1 MPVTKQ
7 VKDFESE
14 TLDTGYVRVRLSE
27 ARVQDGYRLSHS
39 RMRTPTTGGGETWVP
54 NYTWDLP
61 KGGLT
66 AWEVQ
71 EMLACLDQA
80 ARRRY
85 QLRRQQQACRRR
97 KRERWHEAHQEP
109 AHCVETEHV
118 RAASGTKTL
127 CRIQ

>member
-1 MPVTKQ
+1 MPATKQ

-14 TLDTGYVRVRLSE
+14 TLDTGYVRVRLGE
-27 ARVQDGYRLSHS
+27 AQVQDGYRLSHS
-39 RMRTPTTGGGETWVP
+39 RVRTPTADGGEVWEP
-54 NYTWDLP
+54 NYTWGLP

-66 AWEVQ
+66 AWKVQ

-85 QLRRQQQACRRR
+85 QLMRQKQACRRR

-109 AHCVETEHV
+109 AHRVETEHIQ
-118 RAASGTKTL
+118 AASGTKTL